1 MSRSLANEAGM
12 LRHAALPLARPAG
25 VMLAALLLAGCMQSP
40 KTPFGPPPP
49 ERVRSIAAGLDADR
63 MARTRVRI
71 AGMRASASATKR
83 YHLAKADAWLDF
95 ATDAG
100 RIEAGGDA
108 AEDALDQ
115 AMALLGALERGR
127 SPPLRT
133 LHVVASSEVH
143 PELWATVDQIKNNA
157 GFPCAVDPLA
167 RAEVALVWAGHKAH
181 IGDPKGA
188 EQVGARAQ
196 QLLGAAGDEVRRC
209 FAVTEVEPV
218 QPGLPRMVPVPTPR
232 STAAPS
238 SVTASAPAP
247 NPEPPAAGSAAT
259 ARFVDIVQLPTD
271 ALFPFGA
278 TRLNAARSESLRDL
292 AQRIRATPK
301 LVAVRIGGH
310 TDRLS
315 RSGPEFNRRL
325 GEARAR
331 AVGNAL
337 AAHGVEAALIAAN
350 GHGDT
355 RPVVECPGRRT
366 RAIIDCL
373 APNRRVVIEI
383 ERAD

>member
-1 MSRSLANEAGM
+1 
-12 LRHAALPLARPAG
+12 
-25 VMLAALLLAGCMQSP
+25 MQPP

-49 ERVRSIAAGLDADR
+49 ERVRSISSGLDAER
-63 MARTRVRI
+63 MARTRVRV

-115 AMALLGALERGR
+115 AMALLGAMERGR
-127 SPPLRT
+127 NPPLRT

-143 PELWATVDQIKNNA
+143 PELWATVDQIKNSA

-188 EQVGARAQ
+188 EQMGARAQ
-196 QLLGAAGDEVRRC
+196 QLLDAAGDEVRRC

-218 QPGLPRMVPVPTPR
+218 QPGLPRMVPVPMPTF
-232 STAAPS
+232 TAAPS
-238 SVTASAPAP
+238 SVTASATAPAP
-247 NPEPPAAGSAAT
+247 NSESRATEGAAPAA
-259 ARFVDIVQLPTD
+259 RHVDIVQLPTD
-271 ALFPFGA
+271 TLFPFGA
-278 TRLNAARSESLRDL
+278 TRLNAARSASLGDL

-325 GEARAR
+325 AESRAR
-331 AVGNAL
+331 AVGKAL
-337 AAHGVEAALIAAN
+337 VAHGVDAALIAAS

-355 RPVVECPGRRT
+355 LPVVECPGRRT

>member
-1 MSRSLANEAGM
+1 MEAGKA
-12 LRHAALPLARPAG
+12 HPIAASLARPTG
-25 VMLAALLLAGCMQSP
+25 VMLALLLLAGCTQAP

-49 ERVRSIAAGLDADR
+49 ERVRSISSGVDAER
-63 MARTRVRI
+63 IARTRVRI
-71 AGMRASASATKR
+71 AGQRASASPTKR

-95 ATDAG
+95 AVEAG
-100 RIEAGGDA
+100 RNEAGGDA

-115 AMALLGALERGR
+115 AMALLGAMERGR

-143 PELWATVDQIKNNA
+143 PELWARVDPIKNSA
-157 GFPCAVDPLA
+157 GFPCAVEPLA
-167 RAEVALVWAGHKAH
+167 RAEVALVWAGHKTH
-181 IGDPKGA
+181 IGDSTGA
-188 EQVGARAQ
+188 EEIGARAQ
-196 QLLGAAGDEVRRC
+196 QLLDAAGDEVRRC
-209 FAVTEVEPV
+209 FAVAEAAPV
-218 QPGLPRMVPVPTPR
+218 QPGLPRMVPVPTPT
-232 STAAPS
+232 STAAFTAAPS
-238 SVTASAPAP
+238 SATAAAPAP
-247 NPEPPAAGSAAT
+247 KPESPAAGSAASA
-259 ARFVDIVQLPTD
+259 ARLVDIVQLPTD

-278 TRLNAARSESLRDL
+278 TRLNAARSASLRDL
-292 AQRIRATPK
+292 AQRIRATPR

-325 GEARAR
+325 AESRAR
-331 AVGNAL
+331 AVGKAL
-337 AAHGVEAALIAAN
+337 VAHGVDAALIDAR

-355 RPVVECPGRRT
+355 QPVVECPGRRT

-383 ERAD
+383 ERAN

>member
-1 MSRSLANEAGM
+1 MEAGKV
-12 LRHAALPLARPAG
+12 HHIGASLARPTG
-25 VMLAALLLAGCMQSP
+25 VMLAVLLVAGCTQAP

-49 ERVRSIAAGLDADR
+49 ERVRSISSGVDAER
-63 MARTRVRI
+63 IARTRVRI
-71 AGMRASASATKR
+71 AGQRASASATKR

-95 ATDAG
+95 AVEAG
-100 RIEAGGDA
+100 RNEVGGDA

-115 AMALLGALERGR
+115 AMALLGAMERGR

-143 PELWATVDQIKNNA
+143 PELWARVDPIKNSA
-157 GFPCAVDPLA
+157 GFPCAVEPLA
-167 RAEVALVWAGHKAH
+167 RAEVALVWAGHKTH
-181 IGDPKGA
+181 IGDSTGA
-188 EQVGARAQ
+188 EEIGARAQ
-196 QLLGAAGDEVRRC
+196 QLLDAAGDEVRRC
-209 FAVTEVEPV
+209 FAVAEAAPV
-218 QPGLPRMVPVPTPR
+218 QPGLPRMVPVPTPA
-232 STAAPS
+232 STAAVTAAPS
-238 SVTASAPAP
+238 SATAAAPAP
-247 NPEPPAAGSAAT
+247 NPESSAAGRAASAA
-259 ARFVDIVQLPTD
+259 RLVDIVQLPTD

-278 TRLNAARSESLRDL
+278 TRLNAARSASLRDL

-325 GEARAR
+325 AESRAR
-331 AVGNAL
+331 AVGKAL
-337 AAHGVEAALIAAN
+337 VAHGVDAALIDAR

-355 RPVVECPGRRT
+355 QPVVECPGRRT

-383 ERAD
+383 ERAN

>member
-1 MSRSLANEAGM
+1 
-12 LRHAALPLARPAG
+12 
-25 VMLAALLLAGCMQSP
+25 MLAALLLAGCMQPP

-49 ERVRSIAAGLDADR
+49 ERVRSIASGLDADR
-63 MARTRVRI
+63 MARARVRI

-95 ATDAG
+95 AADAG
-100 RIEAGGDA
+100 RVEAGGDA

-115 AMALLGALERGR
+115 AMALLGAMDRGR

-143 PELWATVDQIKNNA
+143 PELWARVEQIKNNA

-167 RAEVALVWAGHKAH
+167 RAEVTLVWAGHKAH
-181 IGDPKGA
+181 ILDAKGA
-188 EQVGARAQ
+188 EEIGARAR
-196 QLLGAAGDEVRRC
+196 QLLDAAGDEVRRC
-209 FAVTEVEPV
+209 FGAAEAEPV
-218 QPGLPRMVPVPTPR
+218 QPSLPRLVPVPTPAF
-232 STAAPS
+232 TTAPS

-247 NPEPPAAGSAAT
+247 NPQSRANEGAAPAAK
-259 ARFVDIVQLPTD
+259 FVDIVQLPTD

-292 AQRIRATPK
+292 ARRIRETPK
-301 LVAVRIGGH
+301 LLSVRIGGH

-331 AVGNAL
+331 AVGKAL
-337 AAHGVEAALIAAN
+337 AAHGVDATLIVAS

-355 RPVVECPGRRT
+355 LPVVECPGRRT

-383 ERAD
+383 ERAE